1 CRIFVSR
8 FVLWPPHRSSPVS
21 PSSRSWLTIIGR
33 LQSGQTVESAGAGLK
48 AVEPQIRQATIPPN
62 FPKQFADRYL
72 AGREGF
78 IAVPAATGNS
88 TLRRRYERPLLAI
101 LVVVALVLRHG
112 RDFQSFHVKDPDG
125 FDLQISNGNRKNRRQ
140 GSAN

>member
-1 CRIFVSR
+1 M
-8 FVLWPPHRSSPVS
+8 S

-62 FPKQFADRYL
+62 FPKQFADQYL

-78 IAVPAATGNS
+78 IAVPAATGKS
-88 TLRRRYERPLLAI
+88 AEISGDFTKAEAERIA
-101 LVVVALVLRHG
+101 
-112 RDFQSFHVKDPDG
+112 
-125 FDLQISNGNRKNRRQ
+125 NGMSIR
-140 GSAN
+140 